1 MGVLFAVLTLMA
13 TIWSAVAYFRVY
25 NAMREHLPPQ
35 FQDEESSRYAFSV
48 WALQPSTPL
57 SVQAEYVRYVKATCV
72 AVLCGALALLA
83 FHQIIFGCLFL
94 AAFFYSVFSAARSSR
109 IYKQNCEKAS
119 TEGSERDK

>member
-1 MGVLFAVLTLMA
+1 MH
-13 TIWSAVAYFRVY
+13 FRCGRS
-25 NAMREHLPPQ
+25 NRQHRCPCRR
-35 FQDEESSRYAFSV
+35 S
-48 WALQPSTPL
+48 
-57 SVQAEYVRYVKATCV
+57 VRYVKATCV

-109 IYKQNCEKAS
+109 IYKQNREKAS